1 MACSAYLG
9 VRLGCVRAEVWQA
22 TGVNLNHLVRLRT
35 LLLSLPDHSKVEVL
49 PTPCRVRFDACS
61 VGLSELKIIAV
72 LINERTKKRLPQFNP
87 CQSLA
92 DVDDFNEAQQTF

>member
-1 MACSAYLG
+1 MWGRKSG
-9 VRLGCVRAEVWQA
+9 RATVA
-22 TGVNLNHLVRLRT
+22 DLNHLVRLRT

-61 VGLSELKIIAV
+61 VGLSELEIIAV
-72 LINERTKKRLPQFNP
+72 LQRADQETAARIQSFNP